1 MSQIQV
7 LKIGGHQ
14 LDDADF
20 LAGLARYVAHAGRPI
35 VIVHGGGRAIA
46 EAQARYG
53 LVERKVE
60 GLRVTDP
67 LTMQVVEMA
76 LSGHAN
82 KRIVAALMAAGVDAM
97 GLSGVDRGLLRGE
110 LKRHAEAELGRV
122 GTITAVRAGVLLA
135 LLEAGV
141 TPVVSPVTLAADGQA
156 CNVNADEAATAV
168 ALALG
173 AACLDFVSDV
183 EGVLDAAGQPLARLT
198 PEAAEAGIAAATIQ
212 GGMAPKVRAALVALA
227 AGLPRVR
234 ILDLAGLAGG
244 GGTLL
249 SVEAAEASIGADDT
263 TGSPASAAEPAEAGP
278 SEAQPAPVGS
288 IDPAAEQVDGAAIL
302 AAEKAHLLG
311 VYARVPVLLMRGRG
325 MQVWDADGRRYLDFT
340 AGIAVNALGH
350 GDPEWAAVVADQA
363 GRLTHTSNLF
373 TNLPMVAL
381 AERLTRSSFA
391 EKVFFANSGTEA
403 NEAALKLA
411 RKAGQGG
418 AGGPRTRIVAFAH
431 GFHGRSVGAL
441 SLTFNPAYREPFG
454 PLLPDI
460 RFAPYNDVRAAW
472 TAIDDTVCAVFVEPV
487 QGEGGVCAAEPEF
500 LRALREACDQ
510 TGALLVF
517 DEVQCGLGRSGRL
530 WAHEHYGVLPDLLT
544 AAKPLAGGLPIG
556 VLLASAGAAEVLQPG
571 DHGSTFAAGPLVC
584 RAACH
589 VFDRVTAP
597 GFLERVADV
606 GAHLHERLGAL
617 EDPRILEIRGLGLLL
632 GLRLSLPAAPIAT
645 AARERGLLVLTAG
658 RDVLRLA
665 PPLIASRDDVDRAVD
680 ILAACL
686 AEQG

>member
-1 MSQIQV
+1 
-7 LKIGGHQ
+7 
-14 LDDADF
+14 
-20 LAGLARYVAHAGRPI
+20 
-35 VIVHGGGRAIA
+35 
-46 EAQARYG
+46 
-53 LVERKVE
+53 
-60 GLRVTDP
+60 
-67 LTMQVVEMA
+67 
-76 LSGHAN
+76 
-82 KRIVAALMAAGVDAM
+82 
-97 GLSGVDRGLLRGE
+97 
-110 LKRHAEAELGRV
+110 
-122 GTITAVRAGVLLA
+122 
-135 LLEAGV
+135 
-141 TPVVSPVTLAADGQA
+141 
-156 CNVNADEAATAV
+156 
-168 ALALG
+168 
-173 AACLDFVSDV
+173 
-183 EGVLDAAGQPLARLT
+183 
-198 PEAAEAGIAAATIQ
+198 
-212 GGMAPKVRAALVALA
+212 MAPKVRAALAALA

-234 ILDLAGLAGG
+234 ILDLAGLADG

-249 SVEAAEASIGADDT
+249 
-263 TGSPASAAEPAEAGP
+263 ASASAGTPTDGEAAGP
-278 SEAQPAPVGS
+278 SEGAPDEARPPEDGR

-373 TNLPMVAL
+373 SNLPMVAL

-391 EKVFFANSGTEA
+391 ERVFFANSGTEA
-403 NEAALKLA
+403 NEAAIKLA
-411 RKAGQGG
+411 RKAGQAG
-418 AGGPRTRIVAFAH
+418 AAGPRTRIVAFSH
-431 GFHGRSVGAL
+431 GFHGRSIGAL

-454 PLLPDI
+454 PLLSEV

-487 QGEGGVCAAEPEF
+487 QGEGGVRAAEPEF
-500 LRALREACDQ
+500 LRALREVCDQ

-530 WAHEHYGVLPDLLT
+530 WAHEHYGVVPDLLT

-556 VLLASAGAAEVLQPG
+556 VLLASAGVADVLQPG
-571 DHGSTFAAGPLVC
+571 DHGSTFAGGPLVC
-584 RAACH
+584 RAACQ

-606 GAHLHERLGAL
+606 GSHLRERLGAL
-617 EDPRILEIRGLGLLL
+617 EDPRIVEIRGLGLLL
-632 GLRLSLPAAPIAT
+632 GLRLSQPAAPIAT

-658 RDVLRLA
+658 KDVLRLA
-665 PPLIASRDDVDRAVD
+665 PPLIASRDDADRAVD

-686 AEQG
+686 AEAG